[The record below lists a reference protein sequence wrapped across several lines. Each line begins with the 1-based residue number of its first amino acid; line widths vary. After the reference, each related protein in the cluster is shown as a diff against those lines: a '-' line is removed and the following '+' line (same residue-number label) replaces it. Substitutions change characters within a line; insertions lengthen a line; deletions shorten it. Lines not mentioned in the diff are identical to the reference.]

1 MQMSDQDLKTISSA
15 TGNFPA
21 LQLRSI
27 VGLPGAQAQPAGNP
41 RPETGND
48 VPVPEKAGPDLE
60 ALAAKLNVASQSI
73 GRDLRFKV
81 DMNSGQSVIQVLDR
95 ETGEIIREIPPDK
108 ADISLSINGD
118 VELRLYDRVV

>member
-1 MQMSDQDLKTISSA
+1 MSDQDVKTISSA
-15 TGNFPA
+15 TGNFSA

-27 VGLPGAQAQPAGNP
+27 PGLPSGQAQPAGNAQ
-41 RPETGND
+41 PETGNT
-48 VPVPEKAGPDLE
+48 VPAPAKIEPDLD
-60 ALAAKLNVASQSI
+60 ALAAKLNIASQSI

-108 ADISLSINGD
+108 TNISLSVNGD